1 MNYAVKA
8 LESRIAQINKRI
20 DEAQLIADE
29 PEMLC
34 DYEFAMNDIG
44 NYQTEII
51 ELEKAIKILIS

>member
-44 NYQTEII
+44 NYKTEII
-51 ELEKAIKILIS
+51 ELEKAIKILIA

>member
-51 ELEKAIKILIS
+51 ELEKAIKILIA

>member
-34 DYEFAMNDIG
+34 DYEFAMNDIW

-51 ELEKAIKILIS
+51 ELEKAIKILIA